1 MHRLSR
7 HELRVSPLLSGDSGL
22 LSGGAASTSR
32 QSICCV
38 SCEPGT
44 LATPNHAYLMSA
56 SAYVHAQ
63 FSPEQIFLLA
73 GTSRCSSIYFLF
85 PSRAAQPQGRFLLIA
100 QVGFR
105 QTRGFVP
112 LWRTLS
118 RHFSGKCLKYL
129 YHLGFKRWRGGEREV
144 ILF

>member
-7 HELRVSPLLSGDSGL
+7 HELGVSPLLSGDSGL

-32 QSICCV
+32 QSICCA
-38 SCEPGT
+38 SCELGT
-44 LATPNHAYLMSA
+44 LAMSNHAYLMSA

-73 GTSRCSSIYFLF
+73 GTLRCSSIYFLF
-85 PSRAAQPQGRFLLIA
+85 PSRAAQPQGCFLLIA
-100 QVGFR
+100 QEGFR
-105 QTRGFVP
+105 QTHDFVP
-112 LWRTLS
+112 LWRALC
-118 RHFSGKCLKYL
+118 RHFTGKCLKYL
-129 YHLGFKRWRGGEREV
+129 YHLSFKRMGEQGEV